1 MSTTTVL
8 KPAVGC
14 PATIHLFSDSQA
26 AVVVKVNAK
35 SIVVQR
41 VEVDEASKRQTNPG
55 EPFPCWVWN
64 GDTGKPVGEPERY
77 KLVRVLDDGM
87 PQYAN
92 GSIRLGLG
100 YSHTKRDYRF

>member
-1 MSTTTVL
+1 MASKPAL
-8 KPAVGC
+8 APAVGTG
-14 PATIHLFSDSQA
+14 ATIHLFSDSQA

-35 SIVVQR
+35 SIVVRR
-41 VEVDEASKRQTNPG
+41 VEVDAASRYVTNPG
-55 EPFPCWVWN
+55 EPLPCIAKK
-64 GDTGKPVGEPERY
+64 GILDQPIGEPERF

-100 YSHTKRDYRF
+100 YSRKVTDYRV